1 MRFFINHYSFFI
13 IHYSFITQFIM
24 DTTIYLQF
32 IVKLIMG
39 GIMNPRDILKLFTE
53 MLLYN
58 EILDN
63 SYC

>member
-24 DTTIYLQF
+24 ATTIYLQF

-39 GIMNPRDILKLFTE
+39 GIMNPRGIMEYTKTFYRDVI
-53 MLLYN
+53 
-58 EILDN
+58 I
-63 SYC
+63 